1 MCVCNV
7 ALDNLKARRDNN
19 EGIPVKKVKID
30 NLHRGKGTKV
40 MNKGNVA
47 LNNLKA
53 RRDTGERIPVNKVK
67 IYSTSTGKRNKSNE

>member
-1 MCVCNV
+1 
-7 ALDNLKARRDNN
+7 
-19 EGIPVKKVKID
+19 
-30 NLHRGKGTKV
+30 